1 LLLAGNSHW
10 SRGHRKWGC
19 EAFSKEALREQKLA
33 GSPPA
38 MQIASVEREPLSRE
52 QLAELQEA
60 WVELAEAAKGSR
72 VTSFHACTRTGRL
85 WTEDPAAVRAVAAT
99 LREFP
104 ASDSQ

>member
-1 LLLAGNSHW
+1 MGLRSFFRRSPAGTD
-10 SRGHRKWGC
+10 
-19 EAFSKEALREQKLA
+19 A
-33 GSPPA
+33 GQPVCA
-38 MQIASVEREPLSRE
+38 MQIASVQITSVEKEPLSPE

-60 WVELAEAAKGSR
+60 WFELTEAARVSK
-72 VTSFHACTRTGRL
+72 VTSFHACTRAGGP